1 MNKIND
7 ILKYREDGL
16 SYNEIAK
23 KIGCS
28 KSLVALYCN
37 AKQQEK
43 NEKKNEK
50 KKAERLE
57 YEKMIC
63 DLIKESKNINQV
75 CKKIGKRPTNTNYLF
90 VNKIISKYN
99 IDTSHFSSEISNT
112 KLTRYTD
119 EEIYCENSPY
129 TNSNSLK
136 RRLIKTGKK
145 EEKCECCGLTHW
157 NGVSIP
163 LELHHKNGNH
173 NDNRLENLQLICPN
187 CHATTDS
194 YCGRNKEKKI
204 KNKPTRI
211 IKDNYDEEISLIIKY
226 AKEKCNFTYIGKQM
240 GISDNSVRK
249 RCKKIGLPYKT
260 NELKEYIEN
269 LDI

>member
-7 ILKYREDGL
+7 VLKYREDGL

-75 CKKIGKRPTNTNYLF
+75 CKKIG
-90 VNKIISKYN
+90 
-99 IDTSHFSSEISNT
+99 
-112 KLTRYTD
+112 
-119 EEIYCENSPY
+119 
-129 TNSNSLK
+129 
-136 RRLIKTGKK
+136 
-145 EEKCECCGLTHW
+145 
-157 NGVSIP
+157 
-163 LELHHKNGNH
+163 
-173 NDNRLENLQLICPN
+173 
-187 CHATTDS
+187 
-194 YCGRNKEKKI
+194 
-204 KNKPTRI
+204 
-211 IKDNYDEEISLIIKY
+211 
-226 AKEKCNFTYIGKQM
+226 
-240 GISDNSVRK
+240 
-249 RCKKIGLPYKT
+249 
-260 NELKEYIEN
+260 
-269 LDI
+269 